1 MQLAAG
7 CGDGPAAPSDDPKDH
22 HGKEREEKEKTM
34 QHKRSRLST
43 KILAFVLILALV
55 FPASAFASVAD
66 VAKDTRA
73 PGKSLAN
80 TYPAYTD
87 IEWQISLAENA
98 QAMVTVPT
106 NMTEEELGTALSGD
120 LTLSLDRDSTRGY
133 LNPEKFPYPYQG
145 GALDTWMTQWT
156 KDKQPQNLFRVTEMG
171 ISVDEAGKVSL
182 KLWIDINCYF
192 GNRSGNV
199 DYSAPHSNGGAY
211 LDLCGYYTLN
221 VTAGDEAVGSIHTKI
236 VPYDS
241 FRTVYE
247 LYDDIDAL
255 AAMDTDLYVSKE
267 SMGQTTT
274 DGYDMPYLIVA
285 DSKESVDKWLAY
297 TDLVESDPDLV
308 LTKLANGDFDDLR
321 VPMFAS
327 NVHSNENAAVNGIL
341 EFAHLLLENETIN
354 VNTLEGFTDAGKE
367 LLAQE
372 MAKQNVAVPEQIKDF
387 ASYIGFIRGENGY
400 KANGSLYSGQLDL
413 EEYYNV
419 KNNEVNVKELLGDV
433 FMVIVPE
440 QNIEGYEHMTRT
452 TGQGYD
458 PNRDEAN
465 QTLFE
470 DANAM
475 ALVNKFNPMV
485 FTEIHGRVE
494 AMLIEP
500 CTPPHEP
507 NYEYDLIDKQFIQL
521 GEAVGMGAIANN
533 PEHNSFEMPY
543 RDYLRVDN
551 DSPSGVAW
559 TEPWD
564 DMTTAYGSQFPVLI
578 GTAGITWELPVY
590 SDVASELVVPYGL
603 MTQAMYIQANKITM
617 LENQAKLFSRG
628 VNNTNSNELVA
639 PWYVDQYDRP
649 GTQTELMRPVYD
661 GEGQNGNF
669 YPECYI
675 IPMDSANQKNLYDA
689 AAEMKYLTR
698 NDVKVNVAS
707 KEFTYDGV
715 TYPAGTMVVSMY
727 QAKRSLANSQLFDGT
742 FINVWQGLYSESFA
756 QRSNARGYDRVIVAE
771 PAAYKTIMAACPETI
786 NYTQALTYLAAFAT
800 QFEGVENA
808 DVIIE
813 NVSNDSAA
821 AVNALL
827 RAGKTVAM
835 ITEGSEKGNFICS
848 YEDFMTV
855 AKDYV
860 LTATGEYGAGIK
872 AAVILNPQVYLPG
885 KPADNTSGYVETTL
899 RSGSYNYRFD
909 WLALTAM
916 GFTMTDDLTKANV
929 IVGSRALSDDALA
942 AVKAG
947 TPYMGY
953 SNDAITGRSAFMQE
967 LGVEISSCD
976 KGTDFLGRVVY
987 PNNTLVNA
995 TYINEG
1001 DDVMYE
1007 YGTNWFT
1014 KIPEGATV
1022 LVQNAGKAPLQG
1034 CICLTDD
1041 ELTEQFN
1048 QYNNGV
1054 VGFEYQNGDLDMA
1067 LFANVLN
1074 HKIHQTD
1081 EYTFISNFIFS
1092 RSLTQTAYEGT
1103 AQPENPDPVNPGKPE
1118 EPGKPDA
1125 PKTGD
1130 SSNIIVWVL
1139 AASFSCV
1146 MIPAA
1151 VTLKRKAR

>member
-1 MQLAAG
+1 M
-7 CGDGPAAPSDDPKDH
+7 
-22 HGKEREEKEKTM
+22 
-34 QHKRSRLST
+34 
-43 KILAFVLILALV
+43 
-55 FPASAFASVAD
+55 
-66 VAKDTRA
+66 AKDTRV

-87 IEWQISLAENA
+87 IDWQISLAEDA

-145 GALDTWMTQWT
+145 GELDTWMTQW
-156 KDKQPQNLFRVTEMG
+156 KQDQQPQPMFTVTEMD

-182 KLWIDINCYF
+182 KLWININCYF
-192 GNRSGNV
+192 GTRSGNV

-211 LDLCGYYTLN
+211 LDLCGYYTLH
-221 VTAGDEAVGSIHTKI
+221 VTTGEKAVGSVHAKV

-255 AAMDTDLYVSKE
+255 AAMDTDLYVAKE
-267 SMGQTTT
+267 SMGHTTV

-308 LTKLANGDFDDLR
+308 LTKLANGEFNDLR

-354 VNTLEGFTDAGKE
+354 VNTLEGFTEAGKA
-367 LLAQE
+367 LLEQE
-372 MAKQNVAVPEQIKDF
+372 MARQGVAVPKQIKDF

-400 KANGSLYSGQLDL
+400 KANDSLYSGPLDL
-413 EEYYNV
+413 AEYYNV
-419 KNNEVNVKELLGDV
+419 KENEVNVKELLSDV

-452 TGQGYD
+452 FGLGYD

-465 QTLFE
+465 QTSFE
-470 DANAM
+470 DSNAM

-507 NYEYDLIDKQFIQL
+507 NYEYDLIAKQFIQL

-533 PEHNSFEMPY
+533 PDHNSFEMPY
-543 RDYLRVDN
+543 RDFLRTD
-551 DSPSGVAW
+551 DSSPSGVAW

-590 SDVASELVVPYGL
+590 SDISSELIVPYGL
-603 MTQAMYIQANKITM
+603 MTQAMYIQENKIDM
-617 LENQAKLFSRG
+617 LTIQAKLFSRG
-628 VNNTNSNELVA
+628 VNNTNSNELVG
-639 PWYVDQYDRP
+639 PWYVDQYDQA
-649 GTQTELMRPVYD
+649 GKQADLMRPVYN

-675 IPMDSANQKNLYDA
+675 IPMDSVNQKNLYDA

-707 KEFTYDGV
+707 KAFTYNGV
-715 TYPAGTMVVSMY
+715 TYPAGTMVVPMY

-756 QRSNARGYDRVIVAE
+756 QRSNARGYDRIIVAE
-771 PAAYKTIMAACPETI
+771 PAAYKTIMDACPETI
-786 NYTQALTYLAAFAT
+786 SYSEALTYLATFAA
-800 QFEGVENA
+800 QFDGVKNA
-808 DVIIE
+808 DVIID

-827 RAGKTVAM
+827 RAGKTVGM
-835 ITEGSEKGNFICS
+835 ITEGTEKGNFICS
-848 YEDFMTV
+848 YADFLTI
-855 AKDYV
+855 AGDYV
-860 LTATGEYGAGIK
+860 ITATGVYGAGYK
-872 AAVILNPQVYLPG
+872 AAVLLNPQVFLPG
-885 KPADNTSGYVETTL
+885 KPANNTSGYVEATL
-899 RSGSYNYRFD
+899 RAGSYNYRFD
-909 WLALTAM
+909 WLALTGM
-916 GFTMTDDLTKANV
+916 GFTMTEDLAKANV
-929 IVGSRALSDDALA
+929 IVGSQKLSDEAVG

-947 TPYMGY
+947 TPYMAYGTAAFRE
-953 SNDAITGRSAFMQE
+953 NDNFLRG
-967 LGVEISSCD
+967 LGVALSSCD
-976 KGTDFLGRVVY
+976 MGTDFLGRVLY

-995 TYINEG
+995 NYISEC
-1001 DDVMYE
+1001 DDVMYM
-1007 YGTNWFT
+1007 YGHQLVHRNS
-1014 KIPEGATV
+1014 PGCHRSGAECR
-1022 LVQNAGKAPLQG
+1022 QGSAPGLH
-1034 CICLTDD
+1034 L
-1041 ELTEQFN
+1041 
-1048 QYNNGV
+1048 
-1054 VGFEYQNGDLDMA
+1054 
-1067 LFANVLN
+1067 
-1074 HKIHQTD
+1074 
-1081 EYTFISNFIFS
+1081 
-1092 RSLTQTAYEGT
+1092 
-1103 AQPENPDPVNPGKPE
+1103 PDK
-1118 EPGKPDA
+1118 
-1125 PKTGD
+1125 
-1130 SSNIIVWVL
+1130 
-1139 AASFSCV
+1139 
-1146 MIPAA
+1146 
-1151 VTLKRKAR
+1151 

>member
-1 MQLAAG
+1 
-7 CGDGPAAPSDDPKDH
+7 
-22 HGKEREEKEKTM
+22 M

-87 IEWQISLAENA
+87 IDWQISLAEDA
-98 QAMVTVPT
+98 TATVTLPT
-106 NMTEEELGTALSGD
+106 NLTENELAAAMDAGLS
-120 LTLSLDRDSTRGY
+120 LSLDRDTQRGY
-133 LNPEKFPYPYQG
+133 LNPEKFPNPYQG
-145 GALDTWMTQWT
+145 GPLDSWKTQRDT
-156 KDKQPQNLFRVTEMG
+156 QMFQ
-171 ISVDEAGKVSL
+171 VDDYGFAFDDDGKVSL
-182 KLWIDINCYF
+182 VLYLNISCYF
-192 GNRSGNV
+192 ANRSGSV

-211 LDLCGYYTLN
+211 LDLCGYYTLR
-221 VTAGDEAVGSIHTKI
+221 VTADGKDIASCHAKV

-247 LYDDIDAL
+247 LYDDLEAL
-255 AAMDTDLYVSKE
+255 AATDTDLYVSKE

-274 DGYDMPYLIVA
+274 DGYDMPYLIIA

-372 MAKQNVAVPEQIKDF
+372 MAKQNVAVPEQIKNF

-413 EEYYNV
+413 AAYYNV
-419 KNNEVNVKELLGDV
+419 QENRVNVKELLGDV

-507 NYEYDLIDKQFIQL
+507 NYEYDLIAKQFIQL

-533 PEHNSFEMPY
+533 PEHNSFEMPH

-628 VNNTNSNELVA
+628 VNNINSNELVA

-808 DVIIE
+808 DVIID

-860 LTATGEYGAGIK
+860 LTATGVYGAGIK
-872 AAVILNPQVYLPG
+872 AAVILNPLVFLPG
-885 KPADNTSGYVETTL
+885 KPANNTSGYVETTL

-916 GFTMTDDLTKANV
+916 GFTMTEDLTKANV

-953 SNDAITGRSAFMQE
+953 STGAISESALMQE
-967 LGVEISSCD
+967 LGVEISSCTM
-976 KGTDFLGRVVY
+976 GTDFLGRVVY

-995 TYINEG
+995 SYINEA

-1007 YGTNWFT
+1007 YGTYWFT
-1014 KIPEGATV
+1014 KLPEGATV
-1022 LVQNAGKAPLQG
+1022 LMQNAGKDPLQG

-1092 RSLTQTAYEGT
+1092 RSLTEMAYEGV

>member
-1 MQLAAG
+1 
-7 CGDGPAAPSDDPKDH
+7 
-22 HGKEREEKEKTM
+22 M

-87 IEWQISLAENA
+87 IDWQISLAEDA
-98 QAMVTVPT
+98 TATVTLPT
-106 NMTEEELGTALSGD
+106 NLTENELAAAMDAGLS
-120 LTLSLDRDSTRGY
+120 LSLDRDTQRGY
-133 LNPEKFPYPYQG
+133 LNPEKFPNPYQG
-145 GALDTWMTQWT
+145 GPLDSWKTQRDT
-156 KDKQPQNLFRVTEMG
+156 QMFQ
-171 ISVDEAGKVSL
+171 VDDYGFAFDDDGKVSL
-182 KLWIDINCYF
+182 VLYLNISCYF
-192 GNRSGNV
+192 ANRSGSVN
-199 DYSAPHSNGGAY
+199 YSAPHSNGGAY
-211 LDLCGYYTLN
+211 LGLCGYYTLR
-221 VTAGDEAVGSIHTKI
+221 VTADGKDIVSCHAKV

-247 LYDDIDAL
+247 LYDDLEAL
-255 AAMDTDLYVSKE
+255 AATDTDLYVSKE

-297 TDLVESDPDLV
+297 TDLVESDPDLA

-507 NYEYDLIDKQFIQL
+507 NYEYDLIAKQFIQL

-808 DVIIE
+808 DVIID

-827 RAGKTVAM
+827 RAGKTVAI

-860 LTATGEYGAGIK
+860 LTATGVYGAGIK

-916 GFTMTDDLTKANV
+916 GFTIKANV

-953 SNDAITGRSAFMQE
+953 STGAISGSAFMQE

-1092 RSLTQTAYEGT
+1092 RSLTETAYEGV

-1151 VTLKRKAR
+1151 VTPKRKAR

>member
-1 MQLAAG
+1 
-7 CGDGPAAPSDDPKDH
+7 
-22 HGKEREEKEKTM
+22 M

-66 VAKDTRA
+66 VAKDTRS

-87 IEWQISLAENA
+87 IDWQISLAEDA
-98 QAMVTVPT
+98 TATVTLPT
-106 NMTEEELGTALSGD
+106 NLTENELAAAMDAGLS
-120 LTLSLDRDSTRGY
+120 LSLDRDTQRGY
-133 LNPEKFPYPYQG
+133 LNPEKFPNPYQG
-145 GALDTWMTQWT
+145 GPLDSWKTQRDT
-156 KDKQPQNLFRVTEMG
+156 QMFQ
-171 ISVDEAGKVSL
+171 VDDYGFAFDDDGKVSL
-182 KLWIDINCYF
+182 VLYLNISCYF
-192 GNRSGNV
+192 ANRSGSV

-211 LDLCGYYTLN
+211 LDLCGYYTLR
-221 VTAGDEAVGSIHTKI
+221 VTADGKDIASCHAKV

-247 LYDDIDAL
+247 LYDDLEAL

-297 TDLVESDPDLV
+297 TDLVESDPDLA

-372 MAKQNVAVPEQIKDF
+372 MAKQNVAVPEQIKNF

-413 EEYYNV
+413 AAYYNV
-419 KNNEVNVKELLGDV
+419 QENRVNVKELLGDV

-485 FTEIHGRVE
+485 FTEIHGCVE

-507 NYEYDLIDKQFIQL
+507 NYEYDLIAKQFIQL

-808 DVIIE
+808 DVIID

-827 RAGKTVAM
+827 RAGKTVAI

-860 LTATGEYGAGIK
+860 LTATGVYGAGIK

-995 TYINEG
+995 TYINDG
-1001 DDVMYE
+1001 
-1007 YGTNWFT
+1007 
-1014 KIPEGATV
+1014 
-1022 LVQNAGKAPLQG
+1022 
-1034 CICLTDD
+1034 
-1041 ELTEQFN
+1041 
-1048 QYNNGV
+1048 
-1054 VGFEYQNGDLDMA
+1054 
-1067 LFANVLN
+1067 
-1074 HKIHQTD
+1074 
-1081 EYTFISNFIFS
+1081 
-1092 RSLTQTAYEGT
+1092 
-1103 AQPENPDPVNPGKPE
+1103 
-1118 EPGKPDA
+1118 

>member
-1 MQLAAG
+1 
-7 CGDGPAAPSDDPKDH
+7 
-22 HGKEREEKEKTM
+22 M
-34 QHKRSRLST
+34 QHKRSRLTT

-87 IEWQISLAENA
+87 IDWQISLAEDA
-98 QAMVTVPT
+98 TATVTLPT
-106 NMTEEELGTALSGD
+106 NLTENELAAAMDAGLS
-120 LTLSLDRDSTRGY
+120 LSLDRDTQRGY
-133 LNPEKFPYPYQG
+133 LNPEKFPNPYQG
-145 GALDTWMTQWT
+145 GPLDSWKTQRDT
-156 KDKQPQNLFRVTEMG
+156 QMFQ
-171 ISVDEAGKVSL
+171 VDDYGCAFDDDGKVSL
-182 KLWIDINCYF
+182 VLYLNISCYF
-192 GNRSGNV
+192 ANRSGSV
-199 DYSAPHSNGGAY
+199 DYSAPHSNGGVY
-211 LDLCGYYTLN
+211 LDLCGYYTLR
-221 VTAGDEAVGSIHTKI
+221 VTADGKDIASCHAKV

-247 LYDDIDAL
+247 LYDDLEAL
-255 AAMDTDLYVSKE
+255 AATDTDLYVSKE

-297 TDLVESDPDLV
+297 TDLVESDPDLA

-413 EEYYNV
+413 AAYYNV
-419 KNNEVNVKELLGDV
+419 QENRVNVKELLGDV

-507 NYEYDLIDKQFIQL
+507 NYEYDLIAKQFIQL

-808 DVIIE
+808 DVIID

-860 LTATGEYGAGIK
+860 ITATGVYGANYK
-872 AAVILNPQVYLPG
+872 AAVILNPLVFLPG
-885 KPADNTSGYVETTL
+885 KPANNTSGYVETTL

-929 IVGSRALSDDALA
+929 IVGSRVLSDDALA

-953 SNDAITGRSAFMQE
+953 SNDAITGSSAFMQE

-976 KGTDFLGRVVY
+976 MGTDFLGRVVY

-1014 KIPEGATV
+1014 KIPKGATV

-1054 VGFEYQNGDLDMA
+1054 VGFEYQSGDLDMA

-1092 RSLTQTAYEGT
+1092 RSLTTTAYEGV

-1130 SSNIIVWVL
+1130 SSSIILWVL

>member
-1 MQLAAG
+1 
-7 CGDGPAAPSDDPKDH
+7 
-22 HGKEREEKEKTM
+22 M

-87 IEWQISLAENA
+87 IDWQISLAEDA
-98 QAMVTVPT
+98 TATVTLPT
-106 NMTEEELGTALSGD
+106 NLTENELAAAMDAGLS
-120 LTLSLDRDSTRGY
+120 LSLDRDTQRGY
-133 LNPEKFPYPYQG
+133 LNPEKFPNPYQG
-145 GALDTWMTQWT
+145 GPLDSWKTQRDTQMFQVDDYGYALD
-156 KDKQPQNLFRVTEMG
+156 D
-171 ISVDEAGKVSL
+171 DGKVSL
-182 KLWIDINCYF
+182 VLYLSISCYF
-192 GNRSGNV
+192 ANRSGSV

-211 LDLCGYYTLN
+211 LDLCGYYTLR
-221 VTAGDEAVGSIHTKI
+221 VTAEGKDIASCHAKV

-247 LYDDIDAL
+247 LYDDLEAL

-274 DGYDMPYLIVA
+274 DGYDMPYLIIA

-413 EEYYNV
+413 ATYYNV
-419 KNNEVNVKELLGDV
+419 QENRVNVKELLGDV

-507 NYEYDLIDKQFIQL
+507 NYEYDLIAKQFIQL

-543 RDYLRVDN
+543 RDYLRVDS

-590 SDVASELVVPYGL
+590 SDVTSELVVPYGL

-628 VNNTNSNELVA
+628 VNNTNSNASVA
-639 PWYVDQYDRP
+639 SWYVDQYDQA
-649 GTQTELMRPVYD
+649 GKQADLMRPVYD

-698 NDVKVNVAS
+698 NDVKVNVAG

-742 FINVWQGLYSESFA
+742 FISVWQGLYSESFA

-786 NYTQALTYLAAFAT
+786 SYTQALTYLAAFAT

-808 DVIIE
+808 DVIID

-860 LTATGEYGAGIK
+860 LTATGVYGAGIK

-885 KPADNTSGYVETTL
+885 KPADNTSGYVESTL

-916 GFTMTDDLTKANV
+916 GFTMTEDLTKANV

-953 SNDAITGRSAFMQE
+953 STGAISSKFALMQE

-1007 YGTNWFT
+1007 YGTYWFT
-1014 KIPEGATV
+1014 KLPEGATV
-1022 LVQNAGKAPLQG
+1022 LVQNAGKTPMQG
-1034 CICLTDD
+1034 CICLTNE
-1041 ELTEQFN
+1041 ELTAQFN
-1048 QYNNGV
+1048 EYNNGV
-1054 VGFEYQNGDLDMA
+1054 VGFEYQNGDLDIA

-1103 AQPENPDPVNPGKPE
+1103 EQPTTPDQPEKPE
-1118 EPGKPDA
+1118 EPEKPENPDA

>member
-1 MQLAAG
+1 
-7 CGDGPAAPSDDPKDH
+7 
-22 HGKEREEKEKTM
+22 M

-87 IEWQISLAENA
+87 IDWQISLAEDA
-98 QAMVTVPT
+98 TATVTLPT
-106 NMTEEELGTALSGD
+106 NLTENELAAAMDAGLS
-120 LTLSLDRDSTRGY
+120 LSLDRDTQRGY
-133 LNPEKFPYPYQG
+133 LNPEKFPNPYQG
-145 GALDTWMTQWT
+145 GPLDSWKTQRDT
-156 KDKQPQNLFRVTEMG
+156 QMFQ
-171 ISVDEAGKVSL
+171 VDDYGFAFDDDGKVSL
-182 KLWIDINCYF
+182 VLYLNISCYF
-192 GNRSGNV
+192 ANRSGSV
-199 DYSAPHSNGGAY
+199 DYSVPHSNGGAY
-211 LDLCGYYTLN
+211 LDLCGYYTLR
-221 VTAGDEAVGSIHTKI
+221 VTADGKDIASCHAKV

-247 LYDDIDAL
+247 LYDDLEAL
-255 AAMDTDLYVSKE
+255 AATDTDLYVSKE

-274 DGYDMPYLIVA
+274 DGYDMPYLIIA

-341 EFAHLLLENETIN
+341 EFTHLLLENETIN

-413 EEYYNV
+413 AAYYNV
-419 KNNEVNVKELLGDV
+419 QENRVNVKELLGDV

-452 TGQGYD
+452 TSQGYD

-507 NYEYDLIDKQFIQL
+507 NYEYDLIAKQFIQL

-533 PEHNSFEMPY
+533 PEHNSFEMPH

-808 DVIIE
+808 DVIID

-860 LTATGEYGAGIK
+860 LTATGVYGAGIK

-1092 RSLTQTAYEGT
+1092 RSLTETAYEGV

-1130 SSNIIVWVL
+1130 SSNIILWVL

>member
-1 MQLAAG
+1 
-7 CGDGPAAPSDDPKDH
+7 
-22 HGKEREEKEKTM
+22 M

-66 VAKDTRA
+66 VAKDTRS

-87 IEWQISLAENA
+87 IDWQISLAEDA
-98 QAMVTVPT
+98 TATVTLPT
-106 NMTEEELGTALSGD
+106 NLTENELAAAMDAGLS
-120 LTLSLDRDSTRGY
+120 LSLDRDTQRGY
-133 LNPEKFPYPYQG
+133 LNPEKFPNPYQG
-145 GALDTWMTQWT
+145 GPLDSWKTQRDT
-156 KDKQPQNLFRVTEMG
+156 QMFQ
-171 ISVDEAGKVSL
+171 VDDYGFAFDDDGKVSL
-182 KLWIDINCYF
+182 VLYLNISCYF
-192 GNRSGNV
+192 ANRSGSV

-211 LDLCGYYTLN
+211 LDLCGYYTLR
-221 VTAGDEAVGSIHTKI
+221 VTADGKDIASCHAKV

-247 LYDDIDAL
+247 LYDDLEAL
-255 AAMDTDLYVSKE
+255 AATDTDLYVSKE

-274 DGYDMPYLIVA
+274 DGYDMPYLIIA

-413 EEYYNV
+413 AAYYNV
-419 KNNEVNVKELLGDV
+419 QENRVNVKELLGDV

-507 NYEYDLIDKQFIQL
+507 NYEYDLIAKQFIQL

-533 PEHNSFEMPY
+533 PEHNSFEMPH

-689 AAEMKYLTR
+689 AEMKYLTR
-698 NDVKVNVAS
+698 NDVKVNVAG

-808 DVIIE
+808 DVIID

-835 ITEGSEKGNFICS
+835 ITEGSEKGNFVCS

-860 LTATGEYGAGIK
+860 LTATGVYGAGIK

-916 GFTMTDDLTKANV
+916 GFTMTEDLTKANV

-953 SNDAITGRSAFMQE
+953 STGAISGSAFMQE

-995 TYINEG
+995 TYINEA

-1007 YGTNWFT
+1007 YGTYWFT
-1014 KIPEGATV
+1014 KLPEGATV
-1022 LVQNAGKAPLQG
+1022 LVQNAGKDPLQG

-1092 RSLTQTAYEGT
+1092 RSLTEMAYEGV

>member
-1 MQLAAG
+1 
-7 CGDGPAAPSDDPKDH
+7 
-22 HGKEREEKEKTM
+22 M

-87 IEWQISLAENA
+87 IDWQISLAEDA
-98 QAMVTVPT
+98 TATVTLPT
-106 NMTEEELGTALSGD
+106 NLTENELAAAMDAGLS
-120 LTLSLDRDSTRGY
+120 LSLDRDTQRGY
-133 LNPEKFPYPYQG
+133 LNPEKFPNPYQG
-145 GALDTWMTQWT
+145 GPLDSWKTQRDT
-156 KDKQPQNLFRVTEMG
+156 QMFQ
-171 ISVDEAGKVSL
+171 VDDYGFAFDDDGKVSL
-182 KLWIDINCYF
+182 VLYLNISCYF
-192 GNRSGNV
+192 ANRSGSVN
-199 DYSAPHSNGGAY
+199 YSAPHSNGGAY
-211 LDLCGYYTLN
+211 LGLCGYYTLR
-221 VTAGDEAVGSIHTKI
+221 VTADGKDIVSCHAKV

-247 LYDDIDAL
+247 LYDDLEAL
-255 AAMDTDLYVSKE
+255 AATDTDLYVSKE

-297 TDLVESDPDLV
+297 TDLVESDPDLA

-507 NYEYDLIDKQFIQL
+507 NYEYDLIAKQFIQL

-808 DVIIE
+808 DVIID

-827 RAGKTVAM
+827 RAGKTVAI

-860 LTATGEYGAGIK
+860 LTATGVYGAGIK

-916 GFTMTDDLTKANV
+916 GFTIKANV

-953 SNDAITGRSAFMQE
+953 STGAISGSAFMQE

-1092 RSLTQTAYEGT
+1092 RSLTETAYEGV

-1130 SSNIIVWVL
+1130 SSNIIVWVM

>member
-1 MQLAAG
+1 
-7 CGDGPAAPSDDPKDH
+7 
-22 HGKEREEKEKTM
+22 M

-87 IEWQISLAENA
+87 IDWQISLAEDA
-98 QAMVTVPT
+98 TATVTLPT
-106 NMTEEELGTALSGD
+106 NLTENELAAAMDAGLS
-120 LTLSLDRDSTRGY
+120 LSLDRDTQRGY
-133 LNPEKFPYPYQG
+133 LNPEKFPNPYQG
-145 GALDTWMTQWT
+145 GPLDSWKTQRDT
-156 KDKQPQNLFRVTEMG
+156 QMFQ
-171 ISVDEAGKVSL
+171 VDDYGFAFDDDGKVSL
-182 KLWIDINCYF
+182 VLYLNISCYF
-192 GNRSGNV
+192 ANRSGSVN
-199 DYSAPHSNGGAY
+199 YSAPHSNGGAY
-211 LDLCGYYTLN
+211 LGLCGYYTLR
-221 VTAGDEAVGSIHTKI
+221 VTADGKDIVSCHAKV

-247 LYDDIDAL
+247 LYDDLEAL
-255 AAMDTDLYVSKE
+255 AATDTDLYVSKE

-297 TDLVESDPDLV
+297 TDLVESDPDLA

-507 NYEYDLIDKQFIQL
+507 NYEYDLIAKQFIQL

-808 DVIIE
+808 DVIID

-827 RAGKTVAM
+827 RAGKTVAI

-860 LTATGEYGAGIK
+860 LTATGVYGAGIK

-885 KPADNTSGYVETTL
+885 KPADNTSGYAETTL

-916 GFTMTDDLTKANV
+916 GFTIKANV

-953 SNDAITGRSAFMQE
+953 STGAISGSAFMQE

-1092 RSLTQTAYEGT
+1092 RSLTETAYEGV

>member
-1 MQLAAG
+1 
-7 CGDGPAAPSDDPKDH
+7 
-22 HGKEREEKEKTM
+22 M

-55 FPASAFASVAD
+55 FPASALASVAD

-87 IEWQISLAENA
+87 IDWQISLAEDA
-98 QAMVTVPT
+98 TATVTLPT
-106 NMTEEELGTALSGD
+106 NLTENELAAAMDAGLS
-120 LTLSLDRDSTRGY
+120 LSLDRDTQRGY
-133 LNPEKFPYPYQG
+133 LNPEKFPNPYQG
-145 GALDTWMTQWT
+145 GPLDSWKTQRDT
-156 KDKQPQNLFRVTEMG
+156 QMFQ
-171 ISVDEAGKVSL
+171 VDDYGFAFDDDGKVSL
-182 KLWIDINCYF
+182 VLYLNISCYF
-192 GNRSGNV
+192 ANRSGSV

-211 LDLCGYYTLN
+211 LDLCGYYTLR
-221 VTAGDEAVGSIHTKI
+221 VTADGKDIASCHAKV

-247 LYDDIDAL
+247 LYDDLEAL
-255 AAMDTDLYVSKE
+255 AATDTDLYVSKE

-274 DGYDMPYLIVA
+274 DGYDMPYLIIA

-372 MAKQNVAVPEQIKDF
+372 MAKQNVAVPEQIKNF

-413 EEYYNV
+413 AAYYNV
-419 KNNEVNVKELLGDV
+419 QENRVNVKELLGDV

-485 FTEIHGRVE
+485 FIEIHGRVE

-507 NYEYDLIDKQFIQL
+507 NYEYDLIAKQFIQL
-521 GEAVGMGAIANN
+521 GEAVGMGTIANN

-628 VNNTNSNELVA
+628 VNNTNSNASVA
-639 PWYVDQYDRP
+639 PWYVDQYDRV
-649 GTQTELMRPVYD
+649 GEQADLMRPVYD

-689 AAEMKYLTR
+689 AVEMKYLTR

-742 FINVWQGLYSESFA
+742 FINVWRGLYSESFA
-756 QRSNARGYDRVIVAE
+756 QRSNARGYDRIIVAE

-786 NYTQALTYLAAFAT
+786 SYDKAVTYLATFAA

-808 DVIIE
+808 DVIID

-835 ITEGSEKGNFICS
+835 ITEGDEKGNFICS
-848 YEDFMTV
+848 YEDFLTI

-860 LTATGEYGAGIK
+860 LTATGVYGAGIK

-916 GFTMTDDLTKANV
+916 GFTMTEDLTKANV

-987 PNNTLVNA
+987 PNNPLVNA

-1022 LVQNAGKAPLQG
+1022 LVQNAGKDPLQG

-1074 HKIHQTD
+1074 HKIHQTA
-1081 EYTFISNFIFS
+1081 EYPFISNFIFS
-1092 RSLTQTAYEGT
+1092 RSLTEMAYEGV

-1130 SSNIIVWVL
+1130 SSNIILWVL

>member
-1 MQLAAG
+1 
-7 CGDGPAAPSDDPKDH
+7 
-22 HGKEREEKEKTM
+22 M

-87 IEWQISLAENA
+87 IDWQISLAEDA
-98 QAMVTVPT
+98 TATVTLPT
-106 NMTEEELGTALSGD
+106 NLTENELAAAMDAGLS
-120 LTLSLDRDSTRGY
+120 LSLDRDTQRGY
-133 LNPEKFPYPYQG
+133 LNPEKFPNPYQG
-145 GALDTWMTQWT
+145 GPLDSWKTQRDT
-156 KDKQPQNLFRVTEMG
+156 QMFQ
-171 ISVDEAGKVSL
+171 VDDYGFAFDDDGKVSL
-182 KLWIDINCYF
+182 VLYLNISCYF
-192 GNRSGNV
+192 ANRSGSV

-211 LDLCGYYTLN
+211 LGLCGYYTLR
-221 VTAGDEAVGSIHTKI
+221 VTADGKDIASCHAKV

-247 LYDDIDAL
+247 LYDDLEAL

-297 TDLVESDPDLV
+297 TDLVESDPDLA

-327 NVHSNENAAVNGIL
+327 NVHSNENAAVNSIL

-372 MAKQNVAVPEQIKDF
+372 MAKQNVAVPEQIKNF

-413 EEYYNV
+413 AAYYNV
-419 KNNEVNVKELLGDV
+419 QENRVNVKELLGDV

-507 NYEYDLIDKQFIQL
+507 NYEYDLIAKQFIQL

-808 DVIIE
+808 DVIID
-813 NVSNDSAA
+813 NVSNDSTAA
-821 AVNALL
+821 INALL

-860 LTATGEYGAGIK
+860 LTATGVYGAGIK

-916 GFTMTDDLTKANV
+916 GFTMTEDLTKANV

-953 SNDAITGRSAFMQE
+953 SNDAITGRFAFMQE

-1034 CICLTDD
+1034 CTCLTDD

-1092 RSLTQTAYEGT
+1092 RSLTTTAYEGV

>member
-1 MQLAAG
+1 
-7 CGDGPAAPSDDPKDH
+7 
-22 HGKEREEKEKTM
+22 M

-87 IEWQISLAENA
+87 IDWQISLAEDA
-98 QAMVTVPT
+98 TATVTLPT
-106 NMTEEELGTALSGD
+106 NLTENELAAAMDAGLS
-120 LTLSLDRDSTRGY
+120 LSLDRDTQRGY
-133 LNPEKFPYPYQG
+133 LNPEKFPNPYQG
-145 GALDTWMTQWT
+145 GPLDSWKTQRDT
-156 KDKQPQNLFRVTEMG
+156 QMFQ
-171 ISVDEAGKVSL
+171 VDDYGFAFDDDGKVSL
-182 KLWIDINCYF
+182 VLYLNISCYF
-192 GNRSGNV
+192 ANRSGSVN
-199 DYSAPHSNGGAY
+199 YSAPHSNGGAY
-211 LDLCGYYTLN
+211 LGLCGYYTLR
-221 VTAGDEAVGSIHTKI
+221 VTADGKDIVSCHAKV

-247 LYDDIDAL
+247 LYDDLEAL
-255 AAMDTDLYVSKE
+255 AATDTDLYVSKE

-297 TDLVESDPDLV
+297 TDLVESDPDLA

-507 NYEYDLIDKQFIQL
+507 NYEYDLIAKQFIQL

-808 DVIIE
+808 DVIID

-827 RAGKTVAM
+827 RAGKTVAI

-860 LTATGEYGAGIK
+860 LTATGVYGAGIK

-916 GFTMTDDLTKANV
+916 GFTIKANV

-953 SNDAITGRSAFMQE
+953 STGAISGSAFMQE

-1092 RSLTQTAYEGT
+1092 RSLTETAYEGV

-1130 SSNIIVWVL
+1130 SSNIILWVL

>member
-1 MQLAAG
+1 
-7 CGDGPAAPSDDPKDH
+7 
-22 HGKEREEKEKTM
+22 M

-87 IEWQISLAENA
+87 IDWQISLAEDA
-98 QAMVTVPT
+98 TATVTLPT
-106 NMTEEELGTALSGD
+106 NLTENELAAAMDAGLS
-120 LTLSLDRDSTRGY
+120 LSLDRDTQRGY
-133 LNPEKFPYPYQG
+133 LNPEKFPNPYQG
-145 GALDTWMTQWT
+145 GPLDSWKTQRDT
-156 KDKQPQNLFRVTEMG
+156 QMFQ
-171 ISVDEAGKVSL
+171 VDDYGFAFDDDGKVSL
-182 KLWIDINCYF
+182 VLYLNISCYF
-192 GNRSGNV
+192 ANRSGSV

-255 AAMDTDLYVSKE
+255 AAMDTDLYVAKE
-267 SMGQTTT
+267 SMGQTTV

-297 TDLVESDPDLV
+297 TDLVESDPDLA

-419 KNNEVNVKELLGDV
+419 ENNEVNVKELLGDV

-452 TGQGYD
+452 TSQGYD

-507 NYEYDLIDKQFIQL
+507 NYEYDLIAKQFIQL

-564 DMTTAYGSQFPVLI
+564 DMTTAYGSKFPVLI

-808 DVIIE
+808 DVIID

-860 LTATGEYGAGIK
+860 LTATGVYGAGIK

-953 SNDAITGRSAFMQE
+953 SNGAISGSAFMQE

-995 TYINEG
+995 TYINDG
-1001 DDVMYE
+1001 
-1007 YGTNWFT
+1007 
-1014 KIPEGATV
+1014 
-1022 LVQNAGKAPLQG
+1022 
-1034 CICLTDD
+1034 
-1041 ELTEQFN
+1041 
-1048 QYNNGV
+1048 
-1054 VGFEYQNGDLDMA
+1054 
-1067 LFANVLN
+1067 
-1074 HKIHQTD
+1074 
-1081 EYTFISNFIFS
+1081 
-1092 RSLTQTAYEGT
+1092 
-1103 AQPENPDPVNPGKPE
+1103 
-1118 EPGKPDA
+1118 

>member
-1 MQLAAG
+1 
-7 CGDGPAAPSDDPKDH
+7 
-22 HGKEREEKEKTM
+22 M

-87 IEWQISLAENA
+87 IDWQISLAEDA
-98 QAMVTVPT
+98 TATVTLPT
-106 NMTEEELGTALSGD
+106 NLTENELAAAMDAGLS
-120 LTLSLDRDSTRGY
+120 LSLDRDTQRGY
-133 LNPEKFPYPYQG
+133 LNPEKFPNPYQG
-145 GALDTWMTQWT
+145 GPLDSWKTQRDT
-156 KDKQPQNLFRVTEMG
+156 QMFQ
-171 ISVDEAGKVSL
+171 VDDYGFAFDDDGKVSL
-182 KLWIDINCYF
+182 VLYLNISCYF
-192 GNRSGNV
+192 ANRSGSVN
-199 DYSAPHSNGGAY
+199 YSAPHSNGGAY
-211 LDLCGYYTLN
+211 LGLCGYYTLR
-221 VTAGDEAVGSIHTKI
+221 VTADGKDIASCHAKV

-247 LYDDIDAL
+247 LYDDLEAL
-255 AAMDTDLYVSKE
+255 AATDTDLYVSKE

-297 TDLVESDPDLV
+297 TDLVESDPDLA

-372 MAKQNVAVPEQIKDF
+372 MAKQNVAVPEQIKNF

-400 KANGSLYSGQLDL
+400 KANGSLCSGQLDL
-413 EEYYNV
+413 AAYYNV
-419 KNNEVNVKELLGDV
+419 QENRVNVKELLGDV

-507 NYEYDLIDKQFIQL
+507 NYEYDLIAKQFIQL

-628 VNNTNSNELVA
+628 VNNINSNELVA

-808 DVIIE
+808 DVIID

-835 ITEGSEKGNFICS
+835 ITEGSEKGNFVCS

-860 LTATGEYGAGIK
+860 LTATGVYGAGIK

-1014 KIPEGATV
+1014 KLPEGATV
-1022 LVQNAGKAPLQG
+1022 LVQNAGKTPMQG

-1041 ELTEQFN
+1041 ELTAQFN

-1054 VGFEYQNGDLDMA
+1054 VGFEYQSGKLDMA

-1103 AQPENPDPVNPGKPE
+1103 AQPTTPEQPEKPE
-1118 EPGKPDA
+1118 EPEKPGQPDA

-1130 SSNIIVWVL
+1130 PSNIILWVL

>member
-1 MQLAAG
+1 
-7 CGDGPAAPSDDPKDH
+7 
-22 HGKEREEKEKTM
+22 M

-87 IEWQISLAENA
+87 IDWQISLAEDA
-98 QAMVTVPT
+98 TATVTLPT
-106 NMTEEELGTALSGD
+106 NLTENELAAAMDAGLS
-120 LTLSLDRDSTRGY
+120 LSLDRDTQRGY
-133 LNPEKFPYPYQG
+133 LNPEKFPNPYQG
-145 GALDTWMTQWT
+145 GPLDSWKTQRDT
-156 KDKQPQNLFRVTEMG
+156 QMFQ
-171 ISVDEAGKVSL
+171 VDDYGFAFDDDGKVSL
-182 KLWIDINCYF
+182 VLYLNISCYF
-192 GNRSGNV
+192 ANRSGSV

-211 LDLCGYYTLN
+211 LGLCGYYTLR
-221 VTAGDEAVGSIHTKI
+221 VTADGKDIASCHAKV

-247 LYDDIDAL
+247 LYDDLEAL

-413 EEYYNV
+413 AAYYNV
-419 KNNEVNVKELLGDV
+419 QENRVNVKELLGDV

-507 NYEYDLIDKQFIQL
+507 NYEYDLIAKQFIQL

-808 DVIIE
+808 DVIID

-835 ITEGSEKGNFICS
+835 ITEGSEKGNFVCS

-860 LTATGEYGAGIK
+860 ITATGVYGANYK

-929 IVGSRALSDDALA
+929 IVGSRVLSDDALA

-953 SNDAITGRSAFMQE
+953 SNDAITGSSAFMQE

-976 KGTDFLGRVVY
+976 MGTDFLGRVVY

-1014 KIPEGATV
+1014 KLPEGATV
-1022 LVQNAGKAPLQG
+1022 LVQNAGKTPMQG

-1041 ELTEQFN
+1041 ELTAQFN

-1054 VGFEYQNGDLDMA
+1054 VGFEYQSGDLDMA

-1092 RSLTQTAYEGT
+1092 RSLTETAYEGV

>member
-1 MQLAAG
+1 
-7 CGDGPAAPSDDPKDH
+7 
-22 HGKEREEKEKTM
+22 M

-66 VAKDTRA
+66 VAKDTRS

-87 IEWQISLAENA
+87 IDWQISLAEDA
-98 QAMVTVPT
+98 TATVTLPT
-106 NMTEEELGTALSGD
+106 NLTENELAAAMDAGLS
-120 LTLSLDRDSTRGY
+120 LSLDRDTQRGY
-133 LNPEKFPYPYQG
+133 LNPEKFPNPYQG
-145 GALDTWMTQWT
+145 GPLDSWKTQRDT
-156 KDKQPQNLFRVTEMG
+156 QMFQ
-171 ISVDEAGKVSL
+171 VDDYGFAFDDDGKVSL
-182 KLWIDINCYF
+182 VLYLNISCYF
-192 GNRSGNV
+192 ANRSGSV

-211 LDLCGYYTLN
+211 LDLCGYYTLR
-221 VTAGDEAVGSIHTKI
+221 VTADGKDIASCHAKV

-247 LYDDIDAL
+247 LYDDLEAL
-255 AAMDTDLYVSKE
+255 AAMDTDLYVAKE
-267 SMGQTTT
+267 SMGQTTV

-297 TDLVESDPDLV
+297 TDLVESDPDLA

-341 EFAHLLLENETIN
+341 EFAHLLLENETIS

-372 MAKQNVAVPEQIKDF
+372 IAKQNVAVPEQIKNF

-507 NYEYDLIDKQFIQL
+507 NYEYDLIAKQFIQL

-590 SDVASELVVPYGL
+590 SDVASELVVPYSL

-628 VNNTNSNELVA
+628 VNNINSNELVA

-808 DVIIE
+808 DVIID

-835 ITEGSEKGNFICS
+835 ITEGSEKGNFVCS

-860 LTATGEYGAGIK
+860 LTATGVYGAGIK

-1014 KIPEGATV
+1014 KLPEGATV
-1022 LVQNAGKAPLQG
+1022 LVQNAGKTPMQG

-1041 ELTEQFN
+1041 ELTAQFN

-1054 VGFEYQNGDLDMA
+1054 VGFEYQSGKLDMA

-1103 AQPENPDPVNPGKPE
+1103 AQPTTPEQPEKPE
-1118 EPGKPDA
+1118 EPEKPGQPDA

-1130 SSNIIVWVL
+1130 PSNIILWVL

>member
-1 MQLAAG
+1 
-7 CGDGPAAPSDDPKDH
+7 
-22 HGKEREEKEKTM
+22 M

-66 VAKDTRA
+66 VAKDTRS

-87 IEWQISLAENA
+87 IDWQISLAEDA
-98 QAMVTVPT
+98 TATVTLPT
-106 NMTEEELGTALSGD
+106 NLTENELAAAMDAGLS
-120 LTLSLDRDSTRGY
+120 LSLDRDTQRGY
-133 LNPEKFPYPYQG
+133 LNPEKFPNPYQG
-145 GALDTWMTQWT
+145 GPLDSWKTQRDT
-156 KDKQPQNLFRVTEMG
+156 QMFQ
-171 ISVDEAGKVSL
+171 VDDYGFAFDDDGKVSL
-182 KLWIDINCYF
+182 VLYLNISCYF
-192 GNRSGNV
+192 ANRSGSV

-211 LDLCGYYTLN
+211 LDLCGYYTLR
-221 VTAGDEAVGSIHTKI
+221 VTADGKDIASCHAKV

-247 LYDDIDAL
+247 LYDDLEAL

-297 TDLVESDPDLV
+297 TDLVESDPDLA

-372 MAKQNVAVPEQIKDF
+372 MAKQNVAVPEQIKNF

-413 EEYYNV
+413 AAYYNV
-419 KNNEVNVKELLGDV
+419 QENRVNVKELLGDV

-507 NYEYDLIDKQFIQL
+507 NYEYDLIAKQFIQL

-835 ITEGSEKGNFICS
+835 ITEGSEKGNFVCS

-929 IVGSRALSDDALA
+929 IVGSRVLSDDALA

-1022 LVQNAGKAPLQG
+1022 LVQNAGKDPLQG

-1041 ELTEQFN
+1041 ELTAQFN

-1092 RSLTQTAYEGT
+1092 RSLTETAYEGV

>member
-1 MQLAAG
+1 
-7 CGDGPAAPSDDPKDH
+7 
-22 HGKEREEKEKTM
+22 
-34 QHKRSRLST
+34 
-43 KILAFVLILALV
+43 
-55 FPASAFASVAD
+55 
-66 VAKDTRA
+66 
-73 PGKSLAN
+73 
-80 TYPAYTD
+80 
-87 IEWQISLAENA
+87 
-98 QAMVTVPT
+98 
-106 NMTEEELGTALSGD
+106 
-120 LTLSLDRDSTRGY
+120 
-133 LNPEKFPYPYQG
+133 
-145 GALDTWMTQWT
+145 
-156 KDKQPQNLFRVTEMG
+156 
-171 ISVDEAGKVSL
+171 
-182 KLWIDINCYF
+182 
-192 GNRSGNV
+192 
-199 DYSAPHSNGGAY
+199 
-211 LDLCGYYTLN
+211 
-221 VTAGDEAVGSIHTKI
+221 
-236 VPYDS
+236 
-241 FRTVYE
+241 
-247 LYDDIDAL
+247 
-255 AAMDTDLYVSKE
+255 
-267 SMGQTTT
+267 
-274 DGYDMPYLIVA
+274 
-285 DSKESVDKWLAY
+285 
-297 TDLVESDPDLV
+297 
-308 LTKLANGDFDDLR
+308 
-321 VPMFAS
+321 
-327 NVHSNENAAVNGIL
+327 
-341 EFAHLLLENETIN
+341 
-354 VNTLEGFTDAGKE
+354 
-367 LLAQE
+367 
-372 MAKQNVAVPEQIKDF
+372 
-387 ASYIGFIRGENGY
+387 
-400 KANGSLYSGQLDL
+400 
-413 EEYYNV
+413 
-419 KNNEVNVKELLGDV
+419 
-433 FMVIVPE
+433 
-440 QNIEGYEHMTRT
+440 
-452 TGQGYD
+452 
-458 PNRDEAN
+458 
-465 QTLFE
+465 
-470 DANAM
+470 
-475 ALVNKFNPMV
+475 
-485 FTEIHGRVE
+485 
-494 AMLIEP
+494 
-500 CTPPHEP
+500 
-507 NYEYDLIDKQFIQL
+507 
-521 GEAVGMGAIANN
+521 
-533 PEHNSFEMPY
+533 
-543 RDYLRVDN
+543 
-551 DSPSGVAW
+551 
-559 TEPWD
+559 
-564 DMTTAYGSQFPVLI
+564 MTTAYGSQFPVLI

-808 DVIIE
+808 DVIID

-835 ITEGSEKGNFICS
+835 ITEGSEKGNFVCS

-860 LTATGEYGAGIK
+860 LTATGVYGAGIK

-953 SNDAITGRSAFMQE
+953 STGAISGSAFMQE

-1022 LVQNAGKAPLQG
+1022 LVQNAGKDPLQG
-1034 CICLTDD
+1034 CICLTDE
-1041 ELTEQFN
+1041 ELTAQFN

-1054 VGFEYQNGDLDMA
+1054 VGFEYQNGDLDIA

-1092 RSLTQTAYEGT
+1092 RSLTETAYEGV

-1118 EPGKPDA
+1118 EPGKPDV

-1130 SSNIIVWVL
+1130 SSNIILWVL

>member
-1 MQLAAG
+1 MTA
-7 CGDGPAAPSDDPKDH
+7 DGKD
-22 HGKEREEKEKTM
+22 
-34 QHKRSRLST
+34 
-43 KILAFVLILALV
+43 I
-55 FPASAFASVAD
+55 ASCH
-66 VAKDTRA
+66 AK
-73 PGKSLAN
+73 
-80 TYPAYTD
+80 
-87 IEWQISLAENA
+87 
-98 QAMVTVPT
+98 V
-106 NMTEEELGTALSGD
+106 
-120 LTLSLDRDSTRGY
+120 
-133 LNPEKFPYPYQG
+133 
-145 GALDTWMTQWT
+145 
-156 KDKQPQNLFRVTEMG
+156 
-171 ISVDEAGKVSL
+171 
-182 KLWIDINCYF
+182 
-192 GNRSGNV
+192 
-199 DYSAPHSNGGAY
+199 
-211 LDLCGYYTLN
+211 
-221 VTAGDEAVGSIHTKI
+221 

-247 LYDDIDAL
+247 LYDDLEAL
-255 AAMDTDLYVSKE
+255 AATDTDLYVSKE

-297 TDLVESDPDLV
+297 TDLVESDPDLA

-413 EEYYNV
+413 AAYYNV
-419 KNNEVNVKELLGDV
+419 QENRVNVKELLGDV

-507 NYEYDLIDKQFIQL
+507 NYEYGLI
-521 GEAVGMGAIANN
+521 
-533 PEHNSFEMPY
+533 
-543 RDYLRVDN
+543 
-551 DSPSGVAW
+551 
-559 TEPWD
+559 
-564 DMTTAYGSQFPVLI
+564 
-578 GTAGITWELPVY
+578 
-590 SDVASELVVPYGL
+590 
-603 MTQAMYIQANKITM
+603 
-617 LENQAKLFSRG
+617 AKLFSRG

-675 IPMDSANQKNLYDA
+675 IPMDSTNQKNLYDA

-707 KEFTYDGV
+707 KESTYDGV

-808 DVIIE
+808 DVIID

-860 LTATGEYGAGIK
+860 LTATGVYGAGIK

-953 SNDAITGRSAFMQE
+953 SNGAISGSAFMQE

-995 TYINEG
+995 TYINDG
-1001 DDVMYE
+1001 
-1007 YGTNWFT
+1007 
-1014 KIPEGATV
+1014 
-1022 LVQNAGKAPLQG
+1022 
-1034 CICLTDD
+1034 
-1041 ELTEQFN
+1041 
-1048 QYNNGV
+1048 
-1054 VGFEYQNGDLDMA
+1054 
-1067 LFANVLN
+1067 
-1074 HKIHQTD
+1074 
-1081 EYTFISNFIFS
+1081 
-1092 RSLTQTAYEGT
+1092 
-1103 AQPENPDPVNPGKPE
+1103 
-1118 EPGKPDA
+1118 

>member
-1 MQLAAG
+1 
-7 CGDGPAAPSDDPKDH
+7 
-22 HGKEREEKEKTM
+22 
-34 QHKRSRLST
+34 
-43 KILAFVLILALV
+43 
-55 FPASAFASVAD
+55 
-66 VAKDTRA
+66 
-73 PGKSLAN
+73 
-80 TYPAYTD
+80 
-87 IEWQISLAENA
+87 
-98 QAMVTVPT
+98 
-106 NMTEEELGTALSGD
+106 
-120 LTLSLDRDSTRGY
+120 
-133 LNPEKFPYPYQG
+133 
-145 GALDTWMTQWT
+145 
-156 KDKQPQNLFRVTEMG
+156 
-171 ISVDEAGKVSL
+171 
-182 KLWIDINCYF
+182 
-192 GNRSGNV
+192 
-199 DYSAPHSNGGAY
+199 
-211 LDLCGYYTLN
+211 
-221 VTAGDEAVGSIHTKI
+221 
-236 VPYDS
+236 
-241 FRTVYE
+241 
-247 LYDDIDAL
+247 
-255 AAMDTDLYVSKE
+255 
-267 SMGQTTT
+267 
-274 DGYDMPYLIVA
+274 
-285 DSKESVDKWLAY
+285 
-297 TDLVESDPDLV
+297 
-308 LTKLANGDFDDLR
+308 
-321 VPMFAS
+321 
-327 NVHSNENAAVNGIL
+327 
-341 EFAHLLLENETIN
+341 
-354 VNTLEGFTDAGKE
+354 
-367 LLAQE
+367 
-372 MAKQNVAVPEQIKDF
+372 
-387 ASYIGFIRGENGY
+387 
-400 KANGSLYSGQLDL
+400 
-413 EEYYNV
+413 
-419 KNNEVNVKELLGDV
+419 
-433 FMVIVPE
+433 
-440 QNIEGYEHMTRT
+440 
-452 TGQGYD
+452 
-458 PNRDEAN
+458 
-465 QTLFE
+465 
-470 DANAM
+470 M

-507 NYEYDLIDKQFIQL
+507 NYEYDLIAKQFIQL

-533 PEHNSFEMPY
+533 PEHNSFEMPH

-675 IPMDSANQKNLYDA
+675 IPMDSANQKDLYDA

-808 DVIIE
+808 DVIID

-860 LTATGEYGAGIK
+860 LTATGVYGAGIK

-916 GFTMTDDLTKANV
+916 GFTMTEDLTKANV

-953 SNDAITGRSAFMQE
+953 STGAISGSAFMQE

-1103 AQPENPDPVNPGKPE
+1103 AQPTTPEQPEKPE
-1118 EPGKPDA
+1118 EPEKPGQPDA

-1130 SSNIIVWVL
+1130 PSNIILWVL

>member
-1 MQLAAG
+1 
-7 CGDGPAAPSDDPKDH
+7 
-22 HGKEREEKEKTM
+22 M
-34 QHKRSRLST
+34 QHKRSRLTT

-87 IEWQISLAENA
+87 IDWQISLAEDA
-98 QAMVTVPT
+98 TATVTLPT
-106 NMTEEELGTALSGD
+106 NLTENELAAAMDAGLS
-120 LTLSLDRDSTRGY
+120 LSLDRDTQRGY
-133 LNPEKFPYPYQG
+133 LNPEKFPNPYQG
-145 GALDTWMTQWT
+145 GPLDSWKTQRDT
-156 KDKQPQNLFRVTEMG
+156 QMFQ
-171 ISVDEAGKVSL
+171 VDDYGFAFDDDGKVSL
-182 KLWIDINCYF
+182 VLYLNISCYF
-192 GNRSGNV
+192 ANRSGSVN
-199 DYSAPHSNGGAY
+199 YSAPHSNGGAY
-211 LDLCGYYTLN
+211 LGLCGYYTLR
-221 VTAGDEAVGSIHTKI
+221 VTADGKDIVSCHAKV

-247 LYDDIDAL
+247 LYDDLEAL
-255 AAMDTDLYVSKE
+255 AATDTDLYVSKE

-297 TDLVESDPDLV
+297 TDLVESDPDLA

-470 DANAM
+470 DSNAM

-507 NYEYDLIDKQFIQL
+507 NYEYDLIAKQFIQL

-590 SDVASELVVPYGL
+590 SDVTSELVVPYGL
-603 MTQAMYIQANKITM
+603 MTQAMYIQNHKIDM
-617 LENQAKLFSRG
+617 LTTQAKLFSRG
-628 VNNTNSNELVA
+628 VNNTNSNEFVA
-639 PWYVDQYDRP
+639 PWYVDQYDRI
-649 GTQTELMRPVYD
+649 GEQADLMRPVYD

-698 NDVKVNVAS
+698 NDVKVNVAG

-808 DVIIE
+808 DVIID

-835 ITEGSEKGNFICS
+835 ITEGSEKGNFVCS

-860 LTATGEYGAGIK
+860 LTATGVYGAGIK

-916 GFTMTDDLTKANV
+916 GFTMTEDLTKANV

-953 SNDAITGRSAFMQE
+953 STGAISGSAFMQE

-1014 KIPEGATV
+1014 KLPEGATV
-1022 LVQNAGKAPLQG
+1022 LVQNAGKTPMQG
-1034 CICLTDD
+1034 CICLTDE
-1041 ELTEQFN
+1041 ELTAQFN

-1054 VGFEYQNGDLDMA
+1054 VGFEYQSGKLDMA

-1092 RSLTQTAYEGT
+1092 RSLTTTAYEGV

-1130 SSNIIVWVL
+1130 SSNIILWVL

>member
-1 MQLAAG
+1 
-7 CGDGPAAPSDDPKDH
+7 
-22 HGKEREEKEKTM
+22 M

-43 KILAFVLILALV
+43 KILAFVLILVLV

-66 VAKDTRA
+66 VAKDTRS

-87 IEWQISLAENA
+87 IDWQISLAEDA
-98 QAMVTVPT
+98 TATVTLPT
-106 NMTEEELGTALSGD
+106 NLTENELAAAMDAGLS
-120 LTLSLDRDSTRGY
+120 LSLDRDTQRGY
-133 LNPEKFPYPYQG
+133 LNPEKFPNPYQG
-145 GALDTWMTQWT
+145 GPLDSWKTQRDT
-156 KDKQPQNLFRVTEMG
+156 QMFQ
-171 ISVDEAGKVSL
+171 VDDYGFAFDDDGKVSL
-182 KLWIDINCYF
+182 VLYLNISCYF

-199 DYSAPHSNGGAY
+199 DFSAPHSNGGAY

-297 TDLVESDPDLV
+297 TDLVESDPDLA

-452 TGQGYD
+452 TSQGYD

-507 NYEYDLIDKQFIQL
+507 NYEYDLIAKQFIQL

-808 DVIIE
+808 DVIID

-860 LTATGEYGAGIK
+860 LTATGVYGSGIK

-953 SNDAITGRSAFMQE
+953 SNGAISGSAFMQE

-1022 LVQNAGKAPLQG
+1022 LVQNAGKDPLQG
-1034 CICLTDD
+1034 CICLTDE
-1041 ELTEQFN
+1041 ELTAQFN

-1054 VGFEYQNGDLDMA
+1054 VGFEYQNGDLDIA
-1067 LFANVLN
+1067 LFANVMN

-1092 RSLTQTAYEGT
+1092 RSLTETAYEGV
-1103 AQPENPDPVNPGKPE
+1103 AQPENPNPVNPGKPE

-1130 SSNIIVWVL
+1130 SSNIILWVL

>member
-1 MQLAAG
+1 MTA
-7 CGDGPAAPSDDPKDH
+7 DGKD
-22 HGKEREEKEKTM
+22 
-34 QHKRSRLST
+34 
-43 KILAFVLILALV
+43 I
-55 FPASAFASVAD
+55 ASCH
-66 VAKDTRA
+66 AK
-73 PGKSLAN
+73 
-80 TYPAYTD
+80 
-87 IEWQISLAENA
+87 
-98 QAMVTVPT
+98 V
-106 NMTEEELGTALSGD
+106 
-120 LTLSLDRDSTRGY
+120 
-133 LNPEKFPYPYQG
+133 
-145 GALDTWMTQWT
+145 
-156 KDKQPQNLFRVTEMG
+156 
-171 ISVDEAGKVSL
+171 
-182 KLWIDINCYF
+182 
-192 GNRSGNV
+192 
-199 DYSAPHSNGGAY
+199 
-211 LDLCGYYTLN
+211 
-221 VTAGDEAVGSIHTKI
+221 

-247 LYDDIDAL
+247 LYDDLEAL

-297 TDLVESDPDLV
+297 TDLVESDPDLA

-372 MAKQNVAVPEQIKDF
+372 MAKQNVAVPEQIKNF

-413 EEYYNV
+413 AAYYNV
-419 KNNEVNVKELLGDV
+419 QENRVNVKELLGDV

-507 NYEYDLIDKQFIQL
+507 NYEYDLIAKQFIQL

-808 DVIIE
+808 DVIID

-860 LTATGEYGAGIK
+860 LTATGVYGAGIK

-909 WLALTAM
+909 WLALTTM

-1092 RSLTQTAYEGT
+1092 RSLTEMAYEDV

>member
-1 MQLAAG
+1 M
-7 CGDGPAAPSDDPKDH
+7 
-22 HGKEREEKEKTM
+22 
-34 QHKRSRLST
+34 
-43 KILAFVLILALV
+43 
-55 FPASAFASVAD
+55 
-66 VAKDTRA
+66 
-73 PGKSLAN
+73 
-80 TYPAYTD
+80 
-87 IEWQISLAENA
+87 
-98 QAMVTVPT
+98 
-106 NMTEEELGTALSGD
+106 
-120 LTLSLDRDSTRGY
+120 
-133 LNPEKFPYPYQG
+133 
-145 GALDTWMTQWT
+145 
-156 KDKQPQNLFRVTEMG
+156 
-171 ISVDEAGKVSL
+171 
-182 KLWIDINCYF
+182 
-192 GNRSGNV
+192 
-199 DYSAPHSNGGAY
+199 
-211 LDLCGYYTLN
+211 
-221 VTAGDEAVGSIHTKI
+221 TAGDEAVGSIHTKI

-413 EEYYNV
+413 AAYYNV
-419 KNNEVNVKELLGDV
+419 QENRVNVKELLGDV

-507 NYEYDLIDKQFIQL
+507 NYEYDLIAKQFIQL

-533 PEHNSFEMPY
+533 PEHNSFEMPH

-808 DVIIE
+808 DVIID

-860 LTATGEYGAGIK
+860 LTATGVYGSG
-872 AAVILNPQVYLPG
+872 
-885 KPADNTSGYVETTL
+885 GYVETTL

-953 SNDAITGRSAFMQE
+953 SNGAISGSAFMQE

-1022 LVQNAGKAPLQG
+1022 LVQNAGKDPLQG
-1034 CICLTDD
+1034 CICLTDE
-1041 ELTEQFN
+1041 ELTAQFN

-1054 VGFEYQNGDLDMA
+1054 VGFEYQNGDLDIA

-1092 RSLTQTAYEGT
+1092 RSLTTTAYEGV

-1118 EPGKPDA
+1118 EPGKPDV

>member
-1 MQLAAG
+1 
-7 CGDGPAAPSDDPKDH
+7 
-22 HGKEREEKEKTM
+22 M

-87 IEWQISLAENA
+87 IDWQISLAEDA
-98 QAMVTVPT
+98 TATVTLPT
-106 NMTEEELGTALSGD
+106 NLTENELAAAMDAGLS
-120 LTLSLDRDSTRGY
+120 LSLDRDTQRGY
-133 LNPEKFPYPYQG
+133 LNPEKFPNPYQG
-145 GALDTWMTQWT
+145 GPLDSWKTQRDT
-156 KDKQPQNLFRVTEMG
+156 QMFQ
-171 ISVDEAGKVSL
+171 VDDYGFAFDDDGKVSL
-182 KLWIDINCYF
+182 VLYLNISCYF
-192 GNRSGNV
+192 ANRSGSVN
-199 DYSAPHSNGGAY
+199 YSAPHSNGGAY
-211 LDLCGYYTLN
+211 LGLCGYYTLR
-221 VTAGDEAVGSIHTKI
+221 VTADGKDIASCHAKV

-247 LYDDIDAL
+247 LYDDLEAL
-255 AAMDTDLYVSKE
+255 AATDTDLYVSKE

-297 TDLVESDPDLV
+297 TDLVESDPDLA

-372 MAKQNVAVPEQIKDF
+372 MAKQNVAVPEQIKNF

-413 EEYYNV
+413 AAYYNV
-419 KNNEVNVKELLGDV
+419 QENRVNVKELLGDV

-507 NYEYDLIDKQFIQL
+507 NYEYDLIAKQFIQL

-628 VNNTNSNELVA
+628 VNNINSNELVA

-742 FINVWQGLYSESFA
+742 FINVWQSLYSESFA

-808 DVIIE
+808 DVIID

-835 ITEGSEKGNFICS
+835 ITEGSEKGNFVCS

-860 LTATGEYGAGIK
+860 LTATGVYGAGIK

-1014 KIPEGATV
+1014 KLPEGATV
-1022 LVQNAGKAPLQG
+1022 LVQNAGKTPMQG

-1041 ELTEQFN
+1041 ELTAQFN

-1054 VGFEYQNGDLDMA
+1054 VGFEYQSGKLDMA

-1103 AQPENPDPVNPGKPE
+1103 AQPTTPEQPEKPE
-1118 EPGKPDA
+1118 EPEKPGQPDA

-1130 SSNIIVWVL
+1130 PSNIILWVL

>member
-1 MQLAAG
+1 
-7 CGDGPAAPSDDPKDH
+7 
-22 HGKEREEKEKTM
+22 M

-66 VAKDTRA
+66 VAKDTRS

-87 IEWQISLAENA
+87 IDWQISLAEDA
-98 QAMVTVPT
+98 TATVTLPT
-106 NMTEEELGTALSGD
+106 NLTENELAAAMDAGLS
-120 LTLSLDRDSTRGY
+120 LSLDRDTQRGY
-133 LNPEKFPYPYQG
+133 LNPEKFPNPYQG
-145 GALDTWMTQWT
+145 GPLDSWKTQRDT
-156 KDKQPQNLFRVTEMG
+156 QMFQ
-171 ISVDEAGKVSL
+171 VDDYGFAFDDDGKVSL
-182 KLWIDINCYF
+182 VLYLNISCYF
-192 GNRSGNV
+192 ANRSGSV

-211 LDLCGYYTLN
+211 LDLCGYYTLR
-221 VTAGDEAVGSIHTKI
+221 VTADGKDIASCHAKV

-247 LYDDIDAL
+247 LYDDLEAL
-255 AAMDTDLYVSKE
+255 AAMDTDLYVAKE
-267 SMGQTTT
+267 SMGQTTV

-341 EFAHLLLENETIN
+341 EFAHLLLENETIS

-372 MAKQNVAVPEQIKDF
+372 MAKQNVAVPEQIKNF

-507 NYEYDLIDKQFIQL
+507 NYEYDLIAKQFIQL

-533 PEHNSFEMPY
+533 PEHNSFEMPH

-808 DVIIE
+808 DVIID

-860 LTATGEYGAGIK
+860 ITATGVYGANYK
-872 AAVILNPQVYLPG
+872 AAVILNPLVFLPG
-885 KPADNTSGYVETTL
+885 KPANNTSGYVETTL

-929 IVGSRALSDDALA
+929 IVGSRVLSDDALA

-953 SNDAITGRSAFMQE
+953 SNDAITGSSAFMQE

-976 KGTDFLGRVVY
+976 MGTDFLGRVVY

-1014 KIPEGATV
+1014 KIPKGATV

-1054 VGFEYQNGDLDMA
+1054 VGFEYQSGDLDMA

-1092 RSLTQTAYEGT
+1092 RSLTTTAYEGV

-1130 SSNIIVWVL
+1130 SSNIILWVL

>member
-1 MQLAAG
+1 
-7 CGDGPAAPSDDPKDH
+7 
-22 HGKEREEKEKTM
+22 M

-87 IEWQISLAENA
+87 IDWQISLAEDA
-98 QAMVTVPT
+98 TATVTLPT
-106 NMTEEELGTALSGD
+106 NLTENELAAAMDAGLS
-120 LTLSLDRDSTRGY
+120 LSLDRDTQRGY
-133 LNPEKFPYPYQG
+133 LNPEKFPNPYQG
-145 GALDTWMTQWT
+145 GPLDSWKTQRDT
-156 KDKQPQNLFRVTEMG
+156 QMFQ
-171 ISVDEAGKVSL
+171 VDDYGFAFDDDGKVSL
-182 KLWIDINCYF
+182 VLYLNISCYF
-192 GNRSGNV
+192 ANRSGSV

-211 LDLCGYYTLN
+211 LDLCGYYTLR
-221 VTAGDEAVGSIHTKI
+221 VTADGKDIASCHAKV

-247 LYDDIDAL
+247 LYDDLEAL
-255 AAMDTDLYVSKE
+255 AATDTDLYVSKE

-297 TDLVESDPDLV
+297 TDLVESDPDLA

-372 MAKQNVAVPEQIKDF
+372 MAKQNVAVPEQIKNF

-413 EEYYNV
+413 AAYYNV
-419 KNNEVNVKELLGDV
+419 QENRVNVKELLGDV

-507 NYEYDLIDKQFIQL
+507 NYEYDLIAKQFIQL

-628 VNNTNSNELVA
+628 VNNINSNELVA

-707 KEFTYDGV
+707 KQLPYDGV

-808 DVIIE
+808 DVIID
-813 NVSNDSAA
+813 NVSNDSTA

-827 RAGKTVAM
+827 RAGKTVAI

-860 LTATGEYGAGIK
+860 LTATGVYGAGIK

-1092 RSLTQTAYEGT
+1092 RSLTEMAYEGV

>member
-1 MQLAAG
+1 MTA
-7 CGDGPAAPSDDPKDH
+7 DGKD
-22 HGKEREEKEKTM
+22 
-34 QHKRSRLST
+34 
-43 KILAFVLILALV
+43 I
-55 FPASAFASVAD
+55 ASCH
-66 VAKDTRA
+66 AK
-73 PGKSLAN
+73 
-80 TYPAYTD
+80 
-87 IEWQISLAENA
+87 
-98 QAMVTVPT
+98 V
-106 NMTEEELGTALSGD
+106 
-120 LTLSLDRDSTRGY
+120 
-133 LNPEKFPYPYQG
+133 
-145 GALDTWMTQWT
+145 
-156 KDKQPQNLFRVTEMG
+156 
-171 ISVDEAGKVSL
+171 
-182 KLWIDINCYF
+182 
-192 GNRSGNV
+192 
-199 DYSAPHSNGGAY
+199 
-211 LDLCGYYTLN
+211 
-221 VTAGDEAVGSIHTKI
+221 

-247 LYDDIDAL
+247 LYDDLEAL
-255 AAMDTDLYVSKE
+255 AATDTDLYVSKE

-297 TDLVESDPDLV
+297 TDLVESDPDLA

-413 EEYYNV
+413 AAYYNV
-419 KNNEVNVKELLGDV
+419 QENRVNVKELLGDV

-507 NYEYDLIDKQFIQL
+507 NYEYDLI
-521 GEAVGMGAIANN
+521 
-533 PEHNSFEMPY
+533 
-543 RDYLRVDN
+543 
-551 DSPSGVAW
+551 
-559 TEPWD
+559 
-564 DMTTAYGSQFPVLI
+564 
-578 GTAGITWELPVY
+578 
-590 SDVASELVVPYGL
+590 
-603 MTQAMYIQANKITM
+603 
-617 LENQAKLFSRG
+617 AKLFSRG

-675 IPMDSANQKNLYDA
+675 IPMDSTNQKNLYDA

-707 KEFTYDGV
+707 KESTYDGV

-727 QAKRSLANSQLFDGT
+727 QAMRSLANSQLFDGT

-808 DVIIE
+808 DVIID

-835 ITEGSEKGNFICS
+835 ITEGSEKGNFVCS

-860 LTATGEYGAGIK
+860 LTATGVYGTGIK

-929 IVGSRALSDDALA
+929 IVGSRVLSDDALA

-953 SNDAITGRSAFMQE
+953 SNDAITGSSAFMQE

-976 KGTDFLGRVVY
+976 MGTDFLGRVVY

-995 TYINEG
+995 TYINEA

-1007 YGTNWFT
+1007 YGTYWFT
-1014 KIPEGATV
+1014 KLPEGATV
-1022 LVQNAGKAPLQG
+1022 LMQNAGKDPLQG

-1092 RSLTQTAYEGT
+1092 RSLTEMAYEGV

>member
-1 MQLAAG
+1 
-7 CGDGPAAPSDDPKDH
+7 
-22 HGKEREEKEKTM
+22 M

-87 IEWQISLAENA
+87 IDWQISLAEDA
-98 QAMVTVPT
+98 TATVTLPT
-106 NMTEEELGTALSGD
+106 NLTENELAAAMDAGLS
-120 LTLSLDRDSTRGY
+120 LSLDRDTQRGY
-133 LNPEKFPYPYQG
+133 LNPEKFPNPYQG
-145 GALDTWMTQWT
+145 GPLDSWKTQRDT
-156 KDKQPQNLFRVTEMG
+156 QMFQ
-171 ISVDEAGKVSL
+171 VDDYGFAFDDDGKVSL
-182 KLWIDINCYF
+182 VLYLNISCYF
-192 GNRSGNV
+192 ANRSGSVN
-199 DYSAPHSNGGAY
+199 YSAPHSNGGAY
-211 LDLCGYYTLN
+211 LGLCGYYTLR
-221 VTAGDEAVGSIHTKI
+221 VTADGKDIVSCHAKV

-247 LYDDIDAL
+247 LYDDLEAL
-255 AAMDTDLYVSKE
+255 AATDTDLYVSKE

-297 TDLVESDPDLV
+297 TDLVESDPDLA

-507 NYEYDLIDKQFIQL
+507 NYEYDLIAKQFIQL

-808 DVIIE
+808 DVIID

-827 RAGKTVAM
+827 RAGKTVAI

-860 LTATGEYGAGIK
+860 LTATGVYGAGIK

-916 GFTMTDDLTKANV
+916 GFTIKANV

-953 SNDAITGRSAFMQE
+953 STGAISGSAFMQE

-976 KGTDFLGRVVY
+976 KGTDFLGRVVS

-1092 RSLTQTAYEGT
+1092 RSLTETAYEGV

>member
-1 MQLAAG
+1 
-7 CGDGPAAPSDDPKDH
+7 
-22 HGKEREEKEKTM
+22 
-34 QHKRSRLST
+34 
-43 KILAFVLILALV
+43 
-55 FPASAFASVAD
+55 
-66 VAKDTRA
+66 
-73 PGKSLAN
+73 
-80 TYPAYTD
+80 
-87 IEWQISLAENA
+87 
-98 QAMVTVPT
+98 
-106 NMTEEELGTALSGD
+106 
-120 LTLSLDRDSTRGY
+120 
-133 LNPEKFPYPYQG
+133 
-145 GALDTWMTQWT
+145 
-156 KDKQPQNLFRVTEMG
+156 
-171 ISVDEAGKVSL
+171 
-182 KLWIDINCYF
+182 
-192 GNRSGNV
+192 
-199 DYSAPHSNGGAY
+199 
-211 LDLCGYYTLN
+211 
-221 VTAGDEAVGSIHTKI
+221 
-236 VPYDS
+236 
-241 FRTVYE
+241 
-247 LYDDIDAL
+247 
-255 AAMDTDLYVSKE
+255 
-267 SMGQTTT
+267 
-274 DGYDMPYLIVA
+274 
-285 DSKESVDKWLAY
+285 
-297 TDLVESDPDLV
+297 
-308 LTKLANGDFDDLR
+308 
-321 VPMFAS
+321 
-327 NVHSNENAAVNGIL
+327 
-341 EFAHLLLENETIN
+341 
-354 VNTLEGFTDAGKE
+354 
-367 LLAQE
+367 
-372 MAKQNVAVPEQIKDF
+372 
-387 ASYIGFIRGENGY
+387 
-400 KANGSLYSGQLDL
+400 
-413 EEYYNV
+413 
-419 KNNEVNVKELLGDV
+419 
-433 FMVIVPE
+433 
-440 QNIEGYEHMTRT
+440 MTRT

-507 NYEYDLIDKQFIQL
+507 NYEYDLIAKQFIQL

-533 PEHNSFEMPY
+533 PEHNSFEMPH

-808 DVIIE
+808 DVIID

-827 RAGKTVAM
+827 RAGKTVAI

-860 LTATGEYGAGIK
+860 LTATGVYGAGIK

-916 GFTMTDDLTKANV
+916 GFTMTEDLTKANV

-976 KGTDFLGRVVY
+976 KGTDFLRRVVY

-995 TYINEG
+995 TYIN
-1001 DDVMYE
+1001 DV
-1007 YGTNWFT
+1007 
-1014 KIPEGATV
+1014 
-1022 LVQNAGKAPLQG
+1022 
-1034 CICLTDD
+1034 
-1041 ELTEQFN
+1041 
-1048 QYNNGV
+1048 
-1054 VGFEYQNGDLDMA
+1054 
-1067 LFANVLN
+1067 
-1074 HKIHQTD
+1074 
-1081 EYTFISNFIFS
+1081 
-1092 RSLTQTAYEGT
+1092 
-1103 AQPENPDPVNPGKPE
+1103 
-1118 EPGKPDA
+1118 

-1130 SSNIIVWVL
+1130 SSNIILWVL

>member
-1 MQLAAG
+1 
-7 CGDGPAAPSDDPKDH
+7 
-22 HGKEREEKEKTM
+22 M
-34 QHKRSRLST
+34 QHKRSRLTT

-66 VAKDTRA
+66 VAKDTRS

-87 IEWQISLAENA
+87 IDWQISLAEDA
-98 QAMVTVPT
+98 TATVTLPT
-106 NMTEEELGTALSGD
+106 NLTENELAAAMDAGLS
-120 LTLSLDRDSTRGY
+120 LSLDRDTQRGY
-133 LNPEKFPYPYQG
+133 LNPEKFPNPYQG
-145 GALDTWMTQWT
+145 GPLDSWKTQRDT
-156 KDKQPQNLFRVTEMG
+156 QMFQ
-171 ISVDEAGKVSL
+171 VDDYGFVFDDDGKVSL
-182 KLWIDINCYF
+182 VLYLNISCYF
-192 GNRSGNV
+192 GNRSGSV

-211 LDLCGYYTLN
+211 LDLCGYYTLR
-221 VTAGDEAVGSIHTKI
+221 VTADGKDIASCHAKV

-247 LYDDIDAL
+247 LYDDLEAL

-372 MAKQNVAVPEQIKDF
+372 MAKQNVAVPEQIKNF

-413 EEYYNV
+413 AAYYNV
-419 KNNEVNVKELLGDV
+419 QENRVNVKELLGDV

-475 ALVNKFNPMV
+475 ALVNKFNSMV

-507 NYEYDLIDKQFIQL
+507 NYEYDLIAKQFIQL

-628 VNNTNSNELVA
+628 VNNINSNELVA

>member
-1 MQLAAG
+1 
-7 CGDGPAAPSDDPKDH
+7 
-22 HGKEREEKEKTM
+22 M

-87 IEWQISLAENA
+87 IDWQISLAEDA
-98 QAMVTVPT
+98 TATVTLPT
-106 NMTEEELGTALSGD
+106 NLTENELAAAMDAGLS
-120 LTLSLDRDSTRGY
+120 LSLDRDTQRGY
-133 LNPEKFPYPYQG
+133 LNPEKFPNPYQG
-145 GALDTWMTQWT
+145 GPLDSWKTQRDT
-156 KDKQPQNLFRVTEMG
+156 QMFQ
-171 ISVDEAGKVSL
+171 VDDYGFAFDDDGKVSL
-182 KLWIDINCYF
+182 VLYLNISCYF
-192 GNRSGNV
+192 ANRSGSV

-211 LDLCGYYTLN
+211 LGLCGYYTLR
-221 VTAGDEAVGSIHTKI
+221 VTADGKDIASCHAKV

-247 LYDDIDAL
+247 LYDDLEAL

-413 EEYYNV
+413 AAYYNV
-419 KNNEVNVKELLGDV
+419 QENRVNVKELLGDV

-507 NYEYDLIDKQFIQL
+507 NYEYDLIAKQFIQL

-628 VNNTNSNELVA
+628 VNNTNSNEFVA
-639 PWYVDQYDRP
+639 PWYVDQYDRV
-649 GTQTELMRPVYD
+649 GEQADLMRPVYD

-808 DVIIE
+808 DVIID

-860 LTATGEYGAGIK
+860 LTATGVYGAGIK

-1022 LVQNAGKAPLQG
+1022 LVQNAGKDPLQG

-1041 ELTEQFN
+1041 ELTAQFN

-1118 EPGKPDA
+1118 EPGKPDV

-1130 SSNIIVWVL
+1130 TSSIIVWVL

>member
-1 MQLAAG
+1 
-7 CGDGPAAPSDDPKDH
+7 
-22 HGKEREEKEKTM
+22 M

-87 IEWQISLAENA
+87 IDWQISLAEDA
-98 QAMVTVPT
+98 TATVTLPT
-106 NMTEEELGTALSGD
+106 NLTENELAAAMDAGLS
-120 LTLSLDRDSTRGY
+120 LSLDRDTQRGY
-133 LNPEKFPYPYQG
+133 LNPEKFPNPYQG
-145 GALDTWMTQWT
+145 GPLDSWKTQRDT
-156 KDKQPQNLFRVTEMG
+156 QMFQ
-171 ISVDEAGKVSL
+171 VDDYGFAFDDDGKVSL
-182 KLWIDINCYF
+182 VLYLNISCYF
-192 GNRSGNV
+192 ANRSGSV

-211 LDLCGYYTLN
+211 LDLCGYYTLR
-221 VTAGDEAVGSIHTKI
+221 VTADGKDIASCHAKV

-247 LYDDIDAL
+247 LYDDLEAL

-297 TDLVESDPDLV
+297 TDLVESDPDLA

-321 VPMFAS
+321 VPMFAF

-413 EEYYNV
+413 AAYYNV
-419 KNNEVNVKELLGDV
+419 QENRVNVKELLGDV

-507 NYEYDLIDKQFIQL
+507 NYEYDLIAKQFIQL

-715 TYPAGTMVVSMY
+715 TYLAGTMVVSMY

-808 DVIIE
+808 DVIID

-827 RAGKTVAM
+827 RAGKTVAI

-860 LTATGEYGAGIK
+860 LTATGVYGAGIK

-1022 LVQNAGKAPLQG
+1022 LVQNAGKDPLQG
-1034 CICLTDD
+1034 CICLTDE
-1041 ELTEQFN
+1041 ELTAQFN

-1054 VGFEYQNGDLDMA
+1054 VGFEYQNGDLDIA

-1092 RSLTQTAYEGT
+1092 RSLTTTAYEGV